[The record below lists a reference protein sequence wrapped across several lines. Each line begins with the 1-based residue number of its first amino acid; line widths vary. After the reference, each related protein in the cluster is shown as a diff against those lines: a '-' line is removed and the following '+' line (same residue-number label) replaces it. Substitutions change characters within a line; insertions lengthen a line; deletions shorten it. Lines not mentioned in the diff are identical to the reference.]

1 MKILGLDT
9 ETTGLDQQKDEVTEL
24 GLVLW
29 DWEGKKPLKMSNYL
43 IKPTIAISDEASRV
57 SGLTEAD
64 FTYAKPIEKVNEK
77 LEWYL
82 NEADYVMAH
91 NAPFDKSFVT
101 RIFATELAKSKLWID
116 SRTDIIYDDVKH
128 KNKNLV
134 TLAAT
139 HGFLNPF
146 PHRALFDVMTML
158 KVASHY
164 DLEVMVFRANSPT
177 LEIHSLAPFAQKDEV
192 KAHGFYWDADRKVW
206 FMNIKECDLATKE
219 FPFQIKVSGPAK

>member
-9 ETTGLDQQKDEVTEL
+9 ETTGLDKDKDQITEL

-43 IKPTIAISDEASRV
+43 IKPTIEISAEASAV

-64 FTYAKPIEKVNEK
+64 FQYAKPVEKVNEK
-77 LEWYL
+77 LDWYL

-101 RIFATELAKSKLWID
+101 RIFSTELAKSKLWID
-116 SRTDIIYDDVKH
+116 SRTDIVYDDVKH
-128 KNKNLV
+128 KSKSLV

-146 PHRALFDVMTML
+146 AHRALFDVMTML
-158 KVASHY
+158 KVASLY

-177 LEIHSLAPFAQKDEV
+177 VEVISLAPFSQKDEV
-192 KAHGFYWDADRKVW
+192 KSFGFYWDAERKVW
-206 FMNIKECDLATKE
+206 FINIKECDLVQKT
-219 FPFQIKVSGPAK
+219 FPFQIKVTGPAN